1 MDFCNV
7 KDNVALEINFNRFVF
22 GNGED
27 LPPTAFI
34 WEGEEV
40 ELKNSLMEKMTPE
53 ERGEES

>member
-1 MDFCNV
+1 M
-7 KDNVALEINFNRFVF
+7 
-22 GNGED
+22 
-27 LPPTAFI
+27 PPTAFM